1 MKSQVETPHTVPGP
15 QANQI
20 ALPSGKGLLIRV
32 LAALAAALVIAFGFI
47 LPAEYQID
55 PTGFGKIMG
64 LTKMGQGA
72 VAATAAAHSYNQ
84 AFRTDRISL
93 TLYPG
98 MDYEYKVHMKE
109 GEVLVYSWNA
119 QGVYEYDFHG
129 EPDKDPGNAV
139 SYKAGNASESRGSLI
154 APFEGIHGWYWKNN
168 TEKPM
173 EIKLT
178 MAGVYVPREDL
189 SDPDELEAEA
199 AAQKV
204 RDRAAAERAKE
215 EQEKQEATEKLKTK
229 K

>member
-1 MKSQVETPHTVPGP
+1 MNSHVETPHTAAGP
-15 QANQI
+15 QGNQI

-32 LAALAAALVIAFGFI
+32 LASLAAALVIAFGFI

-55 PTGFGKIMG
+55 PTGFGKITG
-64 LTKMGQGA
+64 LTKMGQNA
-72 VAATAAAHSYNQ
+72 VTATTAAHSYNE
-84 AFRTDRISL
+84 AFRNDRISL
-93 TLYPG
+93 TLFPG

-109 GEVLVYSWNA
+109 GEAFVYSWNA

-129 EPDKDPGNAV
+129 EPDTDPGNAV
-139 SYKAGNASESRGSLI
+139 SYKAGNAAESHGSLI

-173 EIKLT
+173 EIKLM

-189 SDPDELEAEA
+189 TDPDELEAEA

-204 RDRAAAERAKE
+204 RDRVAAERAKE
-215 EQEKQEATEKLKTK
+215 EQEKQEAREKREREK
-229 K
+229 